1 MNPRSH
7 KRCWSIVL
15 LAMLSC
21 TLLVRAQSATVPST
35 RAATAGI
42 DHLRDAIKSA
52 YSAGDIDA
60 MLRYV
65 HPDCLVIFPD
75 GEILKGRD
83 ELKNYLIRMTKAP
96 DKVVASYTAE
106 PEVLSRTVHGD
117 VALSYGKMHDHYV
130 LTDGKE
136 FTLDSRF
143 SVTVFK
149 SIEGPSETDGWMIRS
164 FHSSSDVFDNAII
177 RMAAKKVAVLAGSV
191 AFLVGA
197 VVAITGM
204 VLLRRRQMRAQ
215 PDRR

>member
-1 MNPRSH
+1 MNPHSHRRS
-7 KRCWSIVL
+7 WSIAL
-15 LAMLSC
+15 FAMLSC
-21 TLLVRAQSATVPST
+21 ALFARAQSATAPT
-35 RAATAGI
+35 TQAATAGI

-65 HPDCLVIFPD
+65 HPDSVVIFPD

-117 VALSYGKMHDHYV
+117 VALSYGRMHDHYV

-149 SIEGPSETDGWMIRS
+149 SSEGPSDTDGWMIRS
-164 FHSSSDVFDNAII
+164 FHSSSDVFDNAVIG
-177 RMAAKKVAVLAGSV
+177 MAAKKVAWFVGSV
-191 AFLVGA
+191 SFVIGGA
-197 VVAITGM
+197 VAT
-204 VLLRRRQMRAQ
+204 LA
-215 PDRR
+215 